1 VRGVKVKMKLS
12 GLTGG
17 IRSDKELSLD
27 EMIWIEEKARKI
39 KNVKRKKKHHLLN
52 IIYRLK

>member
-1 VRGVKVKMKLS
+1 MKLS

>member
-1 VRGVKVKMKLS
+1 MRGVKAKMKLS

-17 IRSDKELSLD
+17 IRSDKELSLE
-27 EMIWIEEKARKI
+27 EMIQIEEKAKKT

-52 IIYRLK
+52 VIYRIK